1 MATATKHEFYDKLTY
16 QPQQLD
22 YLSTLRLATLMK
34 FIHSGRPQRMAKR
47 KSVERGNHKY
57 KPQAF

>member
-34 FIHSGRPQRMAKR
+34 FIHSGRPQRMA
-47 KSVERGNHKY
+47 RGKV
-57 KPQAF
+57 